1 MHDFNAN
8 EEILTRLLEYKHVY
22 FSLGKNAVYDRL
34 CRIEEIPNDRILIES
49 DGDKNII
56 LKNLIDKISK
66 NESDIY
72 NNTLKVLNN
81 EQIA

>member
-1 MHDFNAN
+1 M
-8 EEILTRLLEYKHVY
+8 Y
-22 FSLGKNAVYDRL
+22 FSLGKSVVYDRF
-34 CRIEEIPNDRILIES
+34 CRIEELPNDRILIES

>member
-1 MHDFNAN
+1 
-8 EEILTRLLEYKHVY
+8 
-22 FSLGKNAVYDRL
+22 LGKNAVYDRF
-34 CRIEEIPNDRILIES
+34 CRIEDIPNDRILIES

-81 EQIA
+81 EQIT